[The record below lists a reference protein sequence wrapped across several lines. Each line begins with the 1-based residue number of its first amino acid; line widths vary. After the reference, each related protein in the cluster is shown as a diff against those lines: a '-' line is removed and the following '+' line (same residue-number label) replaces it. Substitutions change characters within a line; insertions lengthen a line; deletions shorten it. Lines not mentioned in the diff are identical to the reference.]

1 MLRKK
6 RWFFGKRKLQRTEI
20 DKSGCDDVTEKLITK
35 RVVEMID
42 EMIDNVEIDE
52 IPFGLTLGC
61 GTLKVVFI
69 LR

>member
-1 MLRKK
+1 
-6 RWFFGKRKLQRTEI
+6 
-20 DKSGCDDVTEKLITK
+20 
-35 RVVEMID
+35 MID